1 MFGENRPLSG
11 IISPAPSKHEGDAL
25 DLGERAREIF
35 RMIVENYV
43 ETGDPV
49 GSRTLSKLWEA
60 RPANTKQAGSR
71 QAGGGLSPATIRNVM
86 ADLEEAGLLYAPR
99 TSAGRVPTGAGFRIF
114 VDGLLETAPLNAV
127 EQAQIDHQCTGL
139 GLSFPQV
146 LNEATE
152 ILAGLSSCA
161 SLVIEPKAD
170 SSLKHIEF
178 VPLSQGR
185 ALVVT
190 VSQSGVV
197 ENRLIELPPGTLPSS
212 LQKAANYL
220 NSRLVGKTLA
230 EARQLIETEMQDQ
243 QNELDQLTAGLIE
256 AGIAV
261 WLNSD
266 PGSRDGIL
274 LLRGQ
279 SHLLGSVTALEELER
294 VRNLFQL
301 LEAKGDMIK
310 LIEQTITAD
319 GVQVFIGAENE
330 LFRLTGCSA
339 ILAPYADARGQIVG
353 AIGVI
358 GPTRMNYARIV
369 PMVDYTAKVIGKLLQ
384 SSPFNHER

>member
-1 MFGENRPLSG
+1 MIQGAQ
-11 IISPAPSKHEGDAL
+11 PANADIL
-25 DLGERAREIF
+25 DLGERARHIF
-35 RMIVENYV
+35 RMIVESYV

-49 GSRTLSKLWEA
+49 GSRTLAKLWEA
-60 RPANTKQAGSR
+60 RPAAAKQSGSR

-86 ADLEEAGLLYAPR
+86 SDLEEAGLLYAPR
-99 TSAGRVPTGAGFRIF
+99 TSAGRVPTVAGFRVF
-114 VDGLLETAPLNAV
+114 VDGLLEMSPLNSV
-127 EQAQIDHQCTGL
+127 EQTQIDQQCTAL
-139 GLSFPQV
+139 GLSFPQI
-146 LNEATE
+146 LSEASET
-152 ILAGLSSCA
+152 LAGLSSCA

-178 VPLSQGR
+178 VPLSEGR

-190 VSQSGVV
+190 VSQNGVV
-197 ENRLIELPPGTLPSS
+197 ENRLIELPMETLPSS

-220 NSRLVGKTLA
+220 NSRLVGKTLS

-243 QNELDQLTAGLIE
+243 QNELDELTSRLIE

-261 WLNSD
+261 WVNSD
-266 PGSRDGIL
+266 AGSRDGIL

-279 SHLLGSVTALEELER
+279 SHLLGSVTAIEELDR

-301 LEAKGDMIK
+301 LETKSDMIK

-339 ILAPYADARGQIVG
+339 ILAPYADARGTIIG

-369 PMVDYTAKVIGKLLQ
+369 PMVDYTAKVIDKLLKR
-384 SSPFNHER
+384 STFYREG